1 MDFVAENSNKL
12 QKLGLEGKFSWA
24 LNKFTLLNLE
34 IFNSEM
40 QEMQEIKHV
49 FTLGTTAQATLINM
63 KTEITKDEKL
73 LIASHI

>member
-1 MDFVAENSNKL
+1 
-12 QKLGLEGKFSWA
+12 
-24 LNKFTLLNLE
+24 
-34 IFNSEM
+34 M